1 LGGGVSVALT
11 EQQLE
16 LAARLKITRDRV
28 LVKLVPYVHP
38 LLATPSVQIQKGVVI
53 STGYGRRERRKT
65 EFRSGMG
72 EQEIRRPNGK
82 VMKFGATRS
91 ANRTLYFEDGPETG
105 RILPLQVKPGDV
117 IEFGFR
123 NVEIVDFDRIPDF
136 YNLQLGELVFIWHES
151 IYSIDPEE
159 DMERVMSQAMLFQK
173 SAGHD
178 RHGNFMSGAEDWHR
192 A

>member
-1 LGGGVSVALT
+1 MSVALT

-16 LAARLKITRDRV
+16 LASHLNILRDRV
-28 LVKLVPYVHP
+28 LVKLIPYMHP
-38 LLATPSVQIQKGVVI
+38 VLSTPTIQIQKGIVI
-53 STGYGRRERRKT
+53 STGYGRRQRRLVEMRNT
-65 EFRSGMG
+65 MPEG
-72 EQEIRRPNGK
+72 QEIRRPDGS
-82 VMKFGATRS
+82 VVKFSISNSMSRTR
-91 ANRTLYFEDGPETG
+91 TFEDGPETG
-105 RILPLQVKPGDV
+105 KVLPLQVKPGDI

-123 NVEIVDFDRIPDF
+123 NVEIVDFDRIAEF

-159 DMERVMSQAMLFQK
+159 DIAKVASQALLFQK

-178 RHGNFMSGAEDWHR
+178 RENNWMSGKEDWHR

>member
-1 LGGGVSVALT
+1 MSVALT
-11 EQQLE
+11 DE
-16 LAARLKITRDRV
+16 LIEVGSKVRILRDRV
-28 LVKLVPYVHP
+28 LVKLIPYVHP
-38 LLATPSVQIQKGVVI
+38 MLATPGMTIQKGVVI
-53 STGYGRRERRKT
+53 AAGPGRRERRKV
-65 EFRSGMG
+65 EFRQSLGGG
-72 EQEIRRPNGK
+72 EHEIRMPDGK
-82 VMKFGATRS
+82 IAKFGETRS
-91 ANRTLYFEDGPETG
+91 NNKTLYFEDGPETG

-123 NVEIVDFDRIPDF
+123 NVEIVDFDRIADF
-136 YNLQLGELVFIWHES
+136 YNLQLGSLVFIWHEA

-159 DMERVMSQAMLFQK
+159 DLNKIASAALLFQK